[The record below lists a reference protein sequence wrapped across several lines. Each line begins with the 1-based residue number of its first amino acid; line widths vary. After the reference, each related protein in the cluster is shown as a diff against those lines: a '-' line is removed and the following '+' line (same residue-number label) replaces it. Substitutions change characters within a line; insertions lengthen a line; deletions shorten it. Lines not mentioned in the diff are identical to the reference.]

1 MKKENGSALLNT
13 PSPALR
19 ASSPSGGE
27 VERGTTATYLPQER
41 GNTARGFTLIELLVV
56 VLIIGILAAV
66 AVPQYNKA
74 VLKAR
79 FAEIETNLHTLAQ
92 AQELYYLAHGEYA
105 TDIED
110 LDVEVP
116 ECKCLP
122 GESEWISCR
131 YGWQDNKIG
140 YIIRLPYTSYPKFFI
155 PFRDTFCWRKIPDVK
170 RGIYSNGAYEKLGFT
185 LDHDCGNFKRP

>member
-1 MKKENGSALLNT
+1 M
-13 PSPALR
+13 
-19 ASSPSGGE
+19 
-27 VERGTTATYLPQER
+27 R
-41 GNTARGFTLIELLVV
+41 GNLGGFTLIELLVV

-66 AVPQYNKA
+66 ALPQYNKA